1 MDQSRSNDAAAM
13 PARTT
18 EIPIPHRKFTVEFF
32 VGIFTSLG
40 LACAAYLAMGL
51 GELELFG
58 SDTYEMQA
66 EFDNI
71 AGLKFGASVEIA
83 GVAVGEVAHIELED
97 PTALVTLRI
106 RRDIKIRDD
115 DIAAIRTK
123 GIIGDRYIK
132 ISRGSSEVTL
142 PPGGKIIETESVV
155 DFEDVIGKIIH
166 SLQKDEEGEETS
178 TTAE

>member
-1 MDQSRSNDAAAM
+1 MDQSRSSEAAI
-13 PARTT
+13 PAARQ
-18 EIPIPHRKFTVEFF
+18 IDIAIPHRKFTLEFL
-32 VGIFTSLG
+32 VGLFSFIG
-40 LACAAYLAMGL
+40 LACAGYLAIGL

-58 SDTYEMQA
+58 SDTYEIQS

-83 GVAVGEVAHIELED
+83 GVQVGEVSKIELSD
-97 PTALVTLRI
+97 PTAIVTLRI
-106 RRDIKIRDD
+106 RQDIKIKDD

-132 ISRGSSEVTL
+132 ISRGSSDVVI
-142 PPGGKIIETESVV
+142 PAGGKIVETESVV

-166 SLQKDEEGEETS
+166 SFQKDDEPEDSATS
-178 TTAE
+178 K